1 MWSCQ
6 HCHALPGQCSHLQ
19 SIQQLYDTLVPA
31 ALQLQRQ
38 QQQQQQDG
46 VTPTAAAAAQ
56 TKPPSKTP
64 WKTPPPLFNDPKT
77 PATAAPASG
86 WQDIYNDQEGT
97 RHCLNTVTTTLHV
110 SWLSVESLHI
120 AKLDSG
126 PLKLVLSTLDPA
138 EAALSSL
145 SVI

>member
-97 RHCLNTVTTTLHV
+97 RHCLNTFTASLHV
-110 SWLSVESLHI
+110 SLLS
-120 AKLDSG
+120 G
-126 PLKLVLSTLDPA
+126 
-138 EAALSSL
+138 
-145 SVI
+145 